1 MAKVLYVPLDE
12 RPCNEEFPRQLARMT
27 DVTLVVPDRSMLG
40 DKKRPADTNAVREWM
55 IEAAEGADYVL
66 VSIDLLVYGGIVPSR
81 LHHLS
86 LEECLR
92 RLAVLGEI
100 KRRYPGVKI
109 YAFNLI
115 MRVPNNNKDEEE
127 PDYYKF
133 HGGQIF
139 KYSYLTDKA
148 EQEVLT
154 SAEQR
159 ELEDVTRLIPE
170 AYLSDFL
177 ERRAVNQQVNQHAL
191 TLVREGVIDH
201 LVVPLDDNSQ
211 YGFSRAEQQMMVC
224 RVVALN
230 VLDKVLIYPGAD
242 EVGCTMFARIFGE
255 LKQYKPEIF
264 VRYSSTQGPRIKP
277 KYEDRSLNESVKSH
291 ITAAGAV
298 LADHSAETDL
308 VLLVHSPAVDQAG
321 MAEQIPFQ
329 ERHRTYFSEIHYR
342 EFAEAMGAYLRKG
355 KLVALG
361 DVATCNGGDPVLMNL
376 LQQQGLLDQLT
387 AYAGWNT
394 SGNSLGTV
402 VAHLVIASY
411 YANRWT
417 QGELAKAYEASRVF
431 YYHRLAEDFL
441 YQSLVRQDMLAND
454 LPRLNASYY
463 VLAHCLEQA
472 EAILADKMNQA
483 AAHYFAG
490 IKEKEGLIRLS
501 GLHFPWRRMFEVGF
515 ELTIEGFDALRKQTL

>member
-1 MAKVLYVPLDE
+1 MAKVVYVPLDE
-12 RPCNEEFPRQLARMT
+12 RPCNERFPRQLARMT
-27 DVTLVVPDRSMLG
+27 DVTLVVPDRSLLG

-55 IEAAEGADYVL
+55 IEAVEGADYLL

-109 YAFNLI
+109 HAFNLI

-148 EQEVLT
+148 DQEALT
-154 SAEQR
+154 PAERR
-159 ELEDVTRLIPE
+159 ELEEVTRLIPE
-170 AYLSDFL
+170 ADLSDFL
-177 ERRAVNQQVNQHAL
+177 ERRAVNQQVNQHVL

-201 LVVPLDDNSQ
+201 LVIPLDDNSQ
-211 YGFSRAEQQMMVC
+211 YGFSRAEQQMLVC
-224 RVVALN
+224 RVEALN

-242 EVGCTMFARIFGE
+242 EIGCTMFARIFGE

-264 VRYSSTQGPRIKP
+264 VRYSSTKGPLVNP

-308 VLLVHSPAVDQAG
+308 VLLVHSPAVDQAQ
-321 MAEQIPFQ
+321 MAEQIPFRD
-329 ERHRTYFSEIHYR
+329 RHRSYFSGIHYR
-342 EFAEAMGAYLRKG
+342 EIAEAMGAYLRKG

-361 DVATCNGGDPVLMNL
+361 DIATCNGGDPVLMNL
-376 LQQQGLLDQLT
+376 LQQQGQVDRLT

-394 SGNSLGTV
+394 SGNALGTV

-411 YANRWT
+411 YADRWA
-417 QGELAKAYEASRVF
+417 QGESVQGYEASRIF

-441 YQSLVRQDMLAND
+441 YQSRVRQDMLEND

-463 VLAHCLEQA
+463 ELEHCLEQA
-472 EAILADKMNQA
+472 ETILADKMKRA
-483 AAHYFAG
+483 AAHYFAN
-490 IKEKEGLIRLS
+490 IREGEIRLN

-515 ELTIEGFDALRKQTL
+515 ELTIEGFEGFRP

>member
-1 MAKVLYVPLDE
+1 MAKVVYVPLDE
-12 RPCNEEFPRQLARMT
+12 RPCNELFPRQMARMT

-40 DKKRPADTNAVREWM
+40 DKKRPADTNAVREWL
-55 IEAAEGADYVL
+55 IEAAEGANYLL

-86 LEECLR
+86 LDECLR

-100 KRRYPGVKI
+100 KRRRPGIKI
-109 YAFNLI
+109 HAFNLI

-148 EQEVLT
+148 EQEALT
-154 SAEQR
+154 PAESR
-159 ELEDVTRLIPE
+159 ELEEVARLIPE

-201 LVVPLDDNSQ
+201 LVIPLDDNAQ

-224 RVVALN
+224 RVESLN
-230 VLDKVLIYPGAD
+230 VLDRVLIYPGAD
-242 EVGCTMFARIFGE
+242 EIGCTMFARIFGE
-255 LKQYKPEIF
+255 LKNYKPEIF

-291 ITAAGAV
+291 LTAAGAV
-298 LADHSAETDL
+298 MADHSAETDL
-308 VLLVHSPAVDQAG
+308 VLIVHSPAVGQAE
-321 MAEQIPFQ
+321 MAEPIPFRD
-329 ERHRTYFSEIHYR
+329 RHRSYFSEIHYR
-342 EFAEAMGAYLRKG
+342 EITEAMGAYLRKG

-376 LQQQGLLDQLT
+376 LQQQGLVDRLT
-387 AYAGWNT
+387 AYAAWNT
-394 SGNSLGTV
+394 SGNALGTV

-411 YANRWT
+411 YADRWELGESA
-417 QGELAKAYEASRVF
+417 QGYEESRTF
-431 YYHRLAEDFL
+431 YYHRLAEDLL
-441 YQSLVRQDMLAND
+441 YQSLVRQDMLVND

-463 VLAHCLEQA
+463 VLEHCLEQA
-472 EAILADKMNQA
+472 EAILAEKMNRA
-483 AAHYFAG
+483 AALYF
-490 IKEKEGLIRLS
+490 EDVREGDIRLG

-515 ELTIEGFDALRKQTL
+515 ELTIESFAALRKQTL